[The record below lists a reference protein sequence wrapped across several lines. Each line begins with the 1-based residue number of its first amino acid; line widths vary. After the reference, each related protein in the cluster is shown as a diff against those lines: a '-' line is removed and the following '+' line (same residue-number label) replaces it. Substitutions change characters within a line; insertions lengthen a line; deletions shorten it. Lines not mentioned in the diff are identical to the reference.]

1 MLFSTILVVA
11 CASQTIAR
19 STPRIWARGAA
30 ENVILTN
37 CTNPSNSSDKSSE
50 VTYYTGNPDST
61 PDDIS
66 TVTTGQYWD
75 WANKTTTG
83 YFSDTG
89 TKFVSVLNPKGQAGD
104 YAGTGDNGYG
114 NFTCWQT
121 DSILVYTNN
130 NRDCYVQYDCN
141 HQGSPASITAASSS
155 SSATATA
162 ASSASASA
170 SASAASSSSSHLS
183 VGAIVGL
190 SIGAAAGAVLL
201 AGLAAFFLWRH
212 YQTKKANA
220 ASASSAEK
228 GPETGVPPLP
238 PKGPSPVNAIWQGPG
253 AREME
258 TPNNHHELH
267 NYDQPTEIYGE
278 ALRGELDG
286 ATRASELHNYDLPPR
301 YDFETAP
308 PAPSPVNPGAYGAFK
323 GPI

>member
-1 MLFSTILVVA
+1 MLFPTILVVA
-11 CASQTIAR
+11 CASQGIAR
-19 STPRIWARGAA
+19 STPRQIWARGTA
-30 ENVILTN
+30 ENVILTD
-37 CTNPSNSSDKSSE
+37 CSNPSNSSDKSSE
-50 VTYYTGNPDST
+50 VTYYTGSPDST

-121 DSILVYTNN
+121 NSILVYTHN

-141 HQGSPASITAASSS
+141 HSGSPASITAASSS
-155 SSATATA
+155 ATAE
-162 ASSASASA
+162 SASSA
-170 SASAASSSSSHLS
+170 SASAASSSNSHLS

-190 SIGAAAGAVLL
+190 SIGVAAGAVIL

-220 ASASSAEK
+220 AAAASALEK
-228 GPETGVPPLP
+228 GPETAPPPVP

-253 AREME
+253 VREME
-258 TPNNHHELH
+258 TPTVYHELH
-267 NYDQPTEIYGE
+267 NQDQPTEIYGE
-278 ALRGELDG
+278 AIRGELDG
-286 ATRASELHNYDLPPR
+286 APRPLELHNHDLPPR
-301 YDFETAP
+301 YDYETAP
-308 PAPSPVNPGAYGAFK
+308 PQPTPVNPGAYGAFK

>member
-1 MLFSTILVVA
+1 MLFPTILVVA
-11 CASQTIAR
+11 CASQSIAR
-19 STPRIWARGAA
+19 SIPHQIWARGSA
-30 ENVILTN
+30 ENVILTD

-50 VTYYTGNPDST
+50 VTYYTGNPDDT

-89 TKFVSVLNPKGQAGD
+89 TKFVAVLNPKGQAGD

-121 DSILVYTNN
+121 DSILVYTHN

-141 HQGSPASITAASSS
+141 HSGTPATITAASSS
-155 SSATATA
+155 ASAT
-162 ASSASASA
+162 SASSA

-190 SIGAAAGAVLL
+190 SIGVAAGAVIL

-212 YQTKKANA
+212 YQSKKTTA
-220 ASASSAEK
+220 AAAGSSEK
-228 GPETGVPPLP
+228 GPEIVAPPVPP
-238 PKGPSPVNAIWQGPG
+238 KSPSPAHANVIWQGPG
-253 AREME
+253 VREME
-258 TPNNHHELH
+258 TPTVYHELH
-267 NYDQPTEIYGE
+267 NQDCPTEIHGE

-286 ATRASELHNYDLPPR
+286 TPGASELHNHDLPPR
-301 YDFETAP
+301 YDYEAAP
-308 PAPSPVNPGAYGAFK
+308 PQPEPVNPGAYGAFK